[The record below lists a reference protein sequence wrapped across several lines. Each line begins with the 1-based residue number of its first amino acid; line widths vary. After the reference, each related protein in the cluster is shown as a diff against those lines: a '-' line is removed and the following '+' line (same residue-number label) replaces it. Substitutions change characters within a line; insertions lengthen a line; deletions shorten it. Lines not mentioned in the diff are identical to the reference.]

1 MSMEGFR
8 SSPEIEIVERE
19 MENNADGSPE
29 IEILETECN
38 IDGITTSL
46 QLLESPSKAE
56 R

>member
-1 MSMEGFR
+1 MSMDGLR
-8 SSPEIEIVERE
+8 SSPEIEIVESE
-19 MENNADGSPE
+19 TENSADESPE

-38 IDGITTSL
+38 IDCITTSL